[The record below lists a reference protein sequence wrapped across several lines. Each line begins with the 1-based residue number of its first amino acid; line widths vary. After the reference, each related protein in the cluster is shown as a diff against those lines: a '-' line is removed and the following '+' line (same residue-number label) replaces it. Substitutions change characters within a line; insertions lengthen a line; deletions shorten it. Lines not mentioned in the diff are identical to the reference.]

1 MIVTLSSPDIGSRER
16 ELINEVLDS
25 NILSIGP
32 KVELFERMVAEYI
45 GVQEAVAVNSGT
57 SGLHLAVRALGIG
70 EGDEVIT
77 SPFSFIASSNCIL
90 FERAK
95 PVFVDIDPL
104 TLNLD
109 PSGIEAK
116 ITSKTKAIL
125 PVHVFGRP
133 ADMDMIME
141 IAGKYRLAVIEDACE
156 AIGAQYH
163 GKMVGSTSDAAV
175 FAFYPNKQITTG
187 EGGVIATNSS
197 KLAGLYR
204 SMRNQGRS
212 DDSIWLNHCRLGYNY
227 RLSEI
232 NAALGVA
239 QMERIDEI
247 LARREAV
254 ACAYHARLS
263 GLKGVT
269 IPNIEAE
276 NKKSWFVY
284 IILLDPGIDRNHVM
298 KYLHENGVDCRPYF
312 QPIHLQPF
320 YRENLGYC
328 EGDYPNTENAA
339 SSTLAI
345 PFFNNLTEQQMDY
358 VAEVLAQAISR
369 DQKSMLSVPSSTITT

>member
-1 MIVTLSSPDIGSRER
+1 MIVPLSLPDIGLRER

-25 NILSIGP
+25 NTLSIGP
-32 KVELFERMVAEYI
+32 KVMLFERMVAEYL
-45 GVQEAVAVNSGT
+45 GVREAVAVNSGT

-70 EGDEVIT
+70 GGDEVIT
-77 SPFSFIASSNCIL
+77 SPFSFVASSNCIL
-90 FERAK
+90 FERAR

-109 PSGIEAK
+109 PSEIEAK
-116 ITSKTKAIL
+116 ITSKTRAII

-133 ADMDMIME
+133 ADMDNIMD
-141 IAGKYRLAVIEDACE
+141 IAKKFGLAVIEDACE

-163 GKMVGSTSDAAV
+163 GKMVGSAGNAAV

-187 EGGVIATNSS
+187 EGGVIVTNSNS
-197 KLAGLYR
+197 LAGMCR

-212 DDSIWLNHCRLGYNY
+212 DVSSWFNHCHLGYNY
-227 RLSEI
+227 RMDELS
-232 NAALGVA
+232 AALGVA

-254 ACAYHARLS
+254 AGAYHARL
-263 GLKGVT
+263 GMLKGVT
-269 IPNIEAE
+269 IPYPEAG
-276 NKKSWFVY
+276 NKMSWFVY
-284 IILLDPGIDRNHVM
+284 VIQLAPGINRDYVM
-298 KYLHENGVDCRPYF
+298 KYLHENEVDSRPYF

-320 YRENLGYC
+320 YRDTFGYS
-328 EGDYPNTENAA
+328 EGAYPNTEAAA

-345 PFFNNLTEQQMDY
+345 PFFNKLTEQQIDY
-358 VAEVLAQAISR
+358 VVKVLAEAVSR
-369 DQKSMLSVPSSTITT
+369 A